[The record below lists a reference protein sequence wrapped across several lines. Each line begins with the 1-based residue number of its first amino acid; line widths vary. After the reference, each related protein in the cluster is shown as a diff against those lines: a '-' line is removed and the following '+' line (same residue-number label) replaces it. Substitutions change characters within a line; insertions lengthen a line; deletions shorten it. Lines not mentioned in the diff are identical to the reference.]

1 MQAFK
6 DKGVL
11 ITGAGRGIGK
21 RLAMGFGQAGAR
33 VGLLARTKAEIE
45 LADLEIEHAGGTSL
59 RLRADVRD
67 YEQVGA
73 AVERMRNMYG
83 GVHVLVCAAGVQGPI
98 GPFLESNPRDWA
110 DVVNVNLL
118 GAMHAVR
125 AVLPQ
130 MVERRSGK
138 IILVSGGGAE
148 EARPNFS
155 AYGASKTA
163 IVRFAESVAEEVRED
178 NVQINCMYP
187 GHTYTN
193 MTDEVLRAG
202 ERAGWKEVQEASQVR
217 THGGTP
223 PDKQINLALFLA
235 SERSNHITGKL
246 LHVDEDWRR
255 LEHATLHAGS
265 FTLRRLQ
272 RT

>member
-1 MQAFK
+1 MLAFK
-6 DKGVL
+6 EKSVL

-33 VGLLARTKAEIE
+33 VGLLARTKAELD
-45 LADLEIEHAGGTSL
+45 LADLEIEHAGGSSL

-67 YEQVGA
+67 YDQVAA
-73 AVERMRNMYG
+73 AVERMRSHYG
-83 GVHVLVCAAGVQGPI
+83 GVHVLVCAAGIQGPI
-98 GPFLESNPRDWA
+98 GPFVESNPKDYA
-110 DVVNVNLL
+110 EVFDINLL

-130 MVERRSGK
+130 MIERRCGK

-148 EARPNFS
+148 EARPWFS
-155 AYGASKTA
+155 LYAAAKTA
-163 IVRFAESVAEEVRED
+163 LVRFAESVAEEVRED

-187 GHTYTN
+187 GPTYTN

-223 PDKQINLALFLA
+223 PDQQMHLALFLA

-255 LEHATLHAGS
+255 LEHANLHAGS
-265 FTLRRLQ
+265 FTLRRLH
-272 RT
+272 RP